1 MDKNVNIP
9 LQRKKTTKS
18 DAEEEWEQARQ
29 KALELLYRWLQ
40 LPLYKIWRPPIVD
53 NSFVM

>member
-1 MDKNVNIP
+1 M
-9 LQRKKTTKS
+9 TKS
-18 DAEEEWEQARQ
+18 DIEEEWEQSRQ

-40 LPLYKIWRPPIVD
+40 IPLYKIWRPPIVD